1 MTASLLQLLHVCK
14 ELNVCVQYEQPV
26 GMLPVSVV
34 LQGRNCGMCLRSST
48 EVSLIT
54 FIVPLILIHQAHK
67 VDCCSSYVCSLN
79 RFIWL
84 QDFPSHKRYFIIL
97 CFLPY
102 ARHKWL
108 GVADSGQLPPN
119 SFEHTGHEC
128 RVIAEQSTVTTEQGV
143 VLFLHFQSLSKNLN
157 IVQRKIILKKHNTVA
172 HGSRWL
178 WASHRG
184 IKIGWK
190 RVCG

>member
-1 MTASLLQLLHVCK
+1 MFLCTCCLWLRPSMTASLLQLLHVCK

-26 GMLPVSVV
+26 GTLPVSVV

-84 QDFPSHKRYFIIL
+84 QDFPSHKWYFIIL

-119 SFEHTGHEC
+119 SFEHAGHEC
-128 RVIAEQSTVTTEQGV
+128 RVMLQSDCRAEHS
-143 VLFLHFQSLSKNLN
+143 NN
-157 IVQRKIILKKHNTVA
+157 RA
-172 HGSRWL
+172 GSRVVSAL
-178 WASHRG
+178 S
-184 IKIGWK
+184 ISQ
-190 RVCG
+190 